1 MELPEAQ
8 AAEEEAALTQAA
20 LYASGS
26 ADRNVLAAASAGAF
40 NEAVGVGEV
49 GTAGKVARIANRGG
63 VLVLVLA
70 LSAHPVRVRGRND
83 AWPGALTH
91 ATGEAGNV
99 GFERASPCRST
110 EQQEEGH
117 SSESARKQWCCRR
130 CKLKLMPR
138 SRTCKLHS

>member
-1 MELPEAQ
+1 VELPEAQ

-99 GFERASPCRST
+99 VFERASLAGPW
-110 EQQEEGH
+110 
-117 SSESARKQWCCRR
+117 ARGDGAGGGGTAPSQRGN
-130 CKLKLMPR
+130 
-138 SRTCKLHS
+138 SGVADAAN